1 MIGLFFLFLF
11 FPPTEHRYIEL
22 FLNSTASGAA
32 EMSGFQVFCSGSV
45 TLYKKVI
52 ARYCCIKIKDHK
64 CFTFNTNF
72 FSFLFFNLSGRG
84 SSGYYGNSGGGGSR
98 SSGLRGA
105 YWWCHPTVPIHP
117 GVRVASLQAT
127 FKRALLSRK
136 ADAKFLI
143 LSLSG
148 WNEKSKTHLWP

>member
-1 MIGLFFLFLF
+1 MIGLFFCFCF
-11 FPPTEHRYIEL
+11 SPPQSIATL
-22 FLNSTASGAA
+22 SCFSTQQPAA
-32 EMSGFQVFCSGSV
+32 LLKWVGFKCFVQAVLHFI
-45 TLYKKVI
+45 KKVI
-52 ARYCCIKIKDHK
+52 ARYFCIKIKDHK

-105 YWWCHPTVPIHP
+105 YWCHPTVPIHP

-148 WNEKSKTHLWP
+148 RNEKSKTHLWP